1 MIQLF
6 ENKPRYGF
14 FMSRGSE
21 FQRNSWLLRVAKE
34 QEKKYL
40 KIERTIPGLYSL
52 RLIPLSLLSSG
63 AMLRLFSRNVI
74 NLPRFSSMHFDLIVF
89 SNTLILKIR

>member
-14 FMSRGSE
+14 SMSRGSE

-34 QEKKYL
+34 QEKKSV
-40 KIERTIPGLYSL
+40 KIEIMGLCSL
-52 RLIPLSLLSSG
+52 LYIPLTLLSSG
-63 AMLRLFSRNVI
+63 AMLCLFSRNVI
-74 NLPRFSSMHFDLIVF
+74 NSPRFSSMHIHLLVF
-89 SNTLILKIR
+89 SNILILKIM

>member
-6 ENKPRYGF
+6 ENKPCSGF
-14 FMSRGSE
+14 SMSRGSE

-52 RLIPLSLLSSG
+52 MHIPLS
-63 AMLRLFSRNVI
+63 MLCLFSRNVI
-74 NLPRFSSMHFDLIVF
+74 NSPRFSSMHFDLLVF
-89 SNTLILKIR
+89 SNILILKIM